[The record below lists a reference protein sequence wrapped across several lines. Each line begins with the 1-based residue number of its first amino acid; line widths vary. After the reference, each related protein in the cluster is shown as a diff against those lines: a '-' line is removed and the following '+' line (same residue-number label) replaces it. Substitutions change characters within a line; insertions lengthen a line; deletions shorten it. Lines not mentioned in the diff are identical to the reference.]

1 MVQEGKNLV
10 QTEQT
15 PCPPII
21 FQQRVGDE
29 CLSWARELLV
39 WQRVCHDRNADDDM
53 GRYLTPA
60 KVTLLVVALIYAEDL
75 VPTSAATAVLTF
87 LLNHITPTSKASET
101 SPEGDT
107 RTDHALP
114 VSLFESTLAPH
125 PSAWRPGRSLYDLLL
140 RRLWTIDCSH
150 ALDAFITNLPCLLTK
165 TREQILRERET
176 GEESDQPHGRIL
188 RTSPLGA
195 FIRRCHL
202 EYARL
207 QFQDS
212 IALWQDFISYRLPTR
227 QAFERK
233 NPADARTG
241 LDLNL
246 AQMQLDSTHPLAQLM
261 YGRLAE
267 NDQDHGSETFSIYD
281 VEKLMEFQVAELQRL
296 GGRLPDGMKTRLDQM
311 AKSGAVIPKLGHYLS
326 FLDSWRAGDFASAL
340 DNLHRYFDY
349 AMQTRERAFY
359 QYALLNLA
367 ILQADFGSYAE
378 ALPAMQEAIAVARE
392 NKDITCLNF
401 CMSWVYH
408 FGRSFPQE
416 KKTIGNT
423 GILGSE
429 VEGLAFL
436 KSRAKDAEMWSLL
449 STTLLSE
456 AKLGLQY
463 GDSLAT
469 VFENIAK
476 ASHLNIVKSAQSVT
490 GPTLLMKGAAYSRV
504 GLTHLAWW
512 CGQAFLQCHAKDAPI
527 EDLLKCNCRM
537 AGLLVQRGRYNE
549 ATEMLDSLP
558 PHVLRVLKFQNYLDF
573 YAGLLKVRRFLHRH
587 DLDAAQH
594 LLERLRGQGVP
605 EAEIGFTLSLLE
617 IDLLMRRGD
626 LTKALDTVEYVVQSI
641 HQEVNDIAVQTRL
654 MNLKARI
661 LAESGHALKGFSLVM
676 RAAQIAYRG
685 RILPSLWES
694 VGILANILNDLQEFE
709 AAADLLQSVLPQV
722 LEFHDCEM
730 AARSHAVLADSNM
743 GIAGMEQDQ
752 STKQKEFISR
762 AMENIDH
769 AYLQFRYI
777 EELRGQ
783 MEMLKKKATIMH
795 WRGDL
800 TLANDIATQYLELE
814 KQYRSQRV

>member
-1 MVQEGKNLV
+1 
-10 QTEQT
+10 
-15 PCPPII
+15 
-21 FQQRVGDE
+21 
-29 CLSWARELLV
+29 
-39 WQRVCHDRNADDDM
+39 M

-60 KVTLLVVALIYAEDL
+60 KITLLIVAFVYSEDV
-75 VPTSAATAVLTF
+75 VPTSAATKVLTF
-87 LLNHITPTSKASET
+87 LLDHILPANKAS
-101 SPEGDT
+101 DT
-107 RTDHALP
+107 TIATNEYDHVLSIS
-114 VSLFESTLAPH
+114 VLESTLSSH
-125 PSAWRPGRSLYDLLL
+125 PSARPGRSVYDLLL
-140 RRLWTIDCSH
+140 KRLWAIDCSH

-165 TREQILRERET
+165 TREQLLRERET
-176 GEESDQPHGRIL
+176 GEESLEPHGRIL

-202 EYARL
+202 EYTRL

-227 QAFERK
+227 QAFEKK
-233 NPADARTG
+233 NPSDSKSALDAT
-241 LDLNL
+241 LANMHIDSSHHL
-246 AQMQLDSTHPLAQLM
+246 AQIM
-261 YGRLAE
+261 YARLADE
-267 NDQDHGSETFSIYD
+267 DQDHHGAFSIYD

-296 GGRLPDGMKTRLDQM
+296 GGRLPDGMRSRLDQM
-311 AKSGAVIPKLGHYLS
+311 AKAGTVVPKLGHYLS

-367 ILQADFGSYAE
+367 ILQSDFGSYGE

-416 KKTIGNT
+416 RKNIRMS

-463 GDSLAT
+463 GDSLAS
-469 VFENIAK
+469 VFENITK
-476 ASHLNIVKSAQSVT
+476 AAHLNVVKSSQSVT

-504 GLTHLAWW
+504 GLTHLSWW
-512 CGQAFLQCHAKDAPI
+512 CGQAFLRCHAKDAPM

-537 AGLLVQRGRYNE
+537 AGLLVQRGRNTE
-549 ATEMLDSLP
+549 AMELLNGMP
-558 PHVLRVLKFQNYLDF
+558 PRVLRVLKFQNYLSF
-573 YAGLLKVRRFLHRH
+573 YAGLLKVRTFLHRD
-587 DLDAAQH
+587 DLDAAEH
-594 LLERLRGQGVP
+594 LLALLAGQGVP
-605 EAEIGFTLSLLE
+605 EAEMGFSLSLLE
-617 IDLLMRRGD
+617 IDLLMRRGN
-626 LTKALDTVEYVVQSI
+626 LTKALERVEAAVEEG
-641 HQEVNDIAVQTRL
+641 HQEINDIAVQTRL

-661 LAESGHALKGFSLVM
+661 LAESGHPLKGFSLVM

-685 RILPSLWES
+685 RLLPSLWES
-694 VGILANILNDLQEFE
+694 VGLLANILNELREFG
-709 AAADLLQSVLPQV
+709 AATDLLQSILPQV
-722 LEFHDCEM
+722 LEFQDCDL
-730 AARSHAVLADSNM
+730 AARSYGLLADANM
-743 GIAGMEQDQ
+743 GMAGSEQEQ
-752 STKQKEFISR
+752 SIKQKELISK

-777 EELRGQ
+777 EDLRGQ
-783 MEMLKKKATIMH
+783 LEMLKKKATIMH

-800 TLANDIATQYLELE
+800 MLANDIATQYLDLE
-814 KQYRSQRV
+814 KQYRTRRV